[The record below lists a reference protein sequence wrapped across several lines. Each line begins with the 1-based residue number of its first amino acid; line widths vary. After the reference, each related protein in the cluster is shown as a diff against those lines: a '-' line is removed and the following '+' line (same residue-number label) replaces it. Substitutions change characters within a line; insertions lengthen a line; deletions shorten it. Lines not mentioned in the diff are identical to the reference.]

1 VIRNFNAD
9 GFGSLYPKYCAAQTV
24 SDRASGAHVQLP
36 AGSQSGSTS
45 RLVRPARSRGWP
57 ADVRSLRLLAGLVQ
71 PQPTAG
77 ALRQVVPQR
86 GTGDVPDDGRDLPGQ
101 TLVYRCLLG
110 RRPQRNPDAAAR
122 ENVVPGGGEPG
133 TAAQGA
139 QPPDSWLGCPDL
151 HGPAD
156 RTVPGQS

>member
-1 VIRNFNAD
+1 M
-9 GFGSLYPKYCAAQTV
+9 
-24 SDRASGAHVQLP
+24 
-36 AGSQSGSTS
+36 AGTC
-45 RLVRPARSRGWP
+45 PARPWSTAACWVGR
-57 ADVRSLRLLAGLVQ
+57 RRAG
-71 PQPTAG
+71 
-77 ALRQVVPQR
+77 
-86 GTGDVPDDGRDLPGQ
+86 GDVPDEGRALPGQ

-110 RRPQRNPDAAAR
+110 RQPERNPDAAAR